1 MQVFG
6 VSDFMDGGRDIAVV
20 NYGTGNLFSIKSA
33 CESVGLRAHIT
44 TSKKQIM
51 DADAVILPGVG
62 AFGDAMNALRDLDL
76 VSVLKES
83 AASSK
88 PFLGI
93 CLGMQLL
100 LEESDEFGRH
110 QGLSIVKGT
119 VSILPLC
126 TDSTE
131 RKVKVPHVGW
141 TRIHKTKAN
150 FAGSEWQ
157 DALLEGLKDGEY
169 MYFVHSYYVRL
180 QDEHLILSTSRYG
193 DVEFCSSFQCRCNNI
208 FGCQFHPERSGSQGL
223 RIYKN
228 LAILLGNEGK
238 GVLNE

>member
-62 AFGDAMNALRDLDL
+62 AFGDAIKALRDLDL
-76 VSVLKES
+76 VAVLKES
-83 AASSK
+83 ATSSK

-93 CLGMQLL
+93 CLGMQML
-100 LEESDEFGRH
+100 LEESNEFGRH
-110 QGLSIVKGT
+110 QGLSIVKGS
-119 VSILPLC
+119 VSVLQVC
-126 TDSTE
+126 TDSTG

-141 TRIHKTKAN
+141 TRIHKAKGGL
-150 FAGSEWQ
+150 AG
-157 DALLEGLKDGEY
+157 DAWHDSFLEGLEDGEY
-169 MYFVHSYYVRL
+169 MYFVHSFCVTP
-180 QDEHLILSTSRYG
+180 QDENLILSMSRYG
-193 DVEFCSSFQCRCNNI
+193 EMEFCSSFQSNNI

-228 LAILLGNEGK
+228 LAMLLENEGK